1 MSDTVKEIWLQDP
14 LALIPVIVQ
23 DARSGTV
30 LMLGFSNL
38 EAFQMTLNSKKI
50 TFFSRSRNKIWQKGE
65 TSGNELQYLRHFWD
79 CDKDSLLIEALP
91 IGPTCHLK
99 RVSCFDYQRIDL
111 LKDLADTIS
120 SHAQSGG
127 YTEAMLGKPIHKLAQ
142 KVAEEGVEVAL
153 ASTAEGSQ
161 RVLEEMADLLFHA
174 GLLLQKMDLSWEQ
187 VFAVLNARKKAKKQ
201 AE

>member
-50 TFFSRSRNKIWQKGE
+50 TFFSRSRNKIWRKGE
-65 TSGNELQYLRHFWD
+65 TSGNELQYVRHFWD
-79 CDKDSLLIEALP
+79 CDKDSLLIEGLP

-99 RVSCFDYQRIDL
+99 RASCFDHQRIDL
-111 LKDLADTIS
+111 LKDLADTIA
-120 SHAQSGG
+120 SHTQSGG
-127 YTEAMLGKPIHKLAQ
+127 YTEAMLGKPTHKLAQ

-187 VFAVLNARKKAKKQ
+187 VFAVLNARKKVKKQ